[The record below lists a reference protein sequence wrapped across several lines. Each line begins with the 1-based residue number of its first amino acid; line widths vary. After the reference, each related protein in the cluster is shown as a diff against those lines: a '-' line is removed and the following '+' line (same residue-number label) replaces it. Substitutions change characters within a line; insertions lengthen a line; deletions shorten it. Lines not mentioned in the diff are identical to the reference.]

1 MHITGFVIP
10 KHIREDKTD
19 NIFFKILKVEQAG
32 ERLHQKWNMLTQTRF
47 FAVRNGCE
55 KLLYTFMEYENN
67 LYMKK

>member
-1 MHITGFVIP
+1 MFVIP
-10 KHIREDKTD
+10 KNIMEDKTD
-19 NIFFKILKVEQAG
+19 NIFFKIFKVEQAG

-47 FAVRNGCE
+47 FAVRNGCD